1 MTLYDDHSYYTDGY
15 SSDGRVG
22 KMSATYPECQT
33 DIRYNEYYDST
44 TGYGYQ
50 DERLVQ
56 RVLFGFAFQST
67 SEYTGTS
74 EVKQIR
80 ENDNV
85 TSFEVFE
92 H

>member
-33 DIRYNEYYDST
+33 DIRYNEYYDSI

-50 DERLVQ
+50 DERW
-56 RVLFGFAFQST
+56 VLYTLLGYSFQSLLYVIK
-67 SEYTGTS
+67 SS
-74 EVKQIR
+74 I
-80 ENDNV
+80 
-85 TSFEVFE
+85 
-92 H
+92 

>member
-33 DIRYNEYYDST
+33 DIRYNEYYDSI

-50 DERLVQ
+50 DERW
-56 RVLFGFAFQST
+56 VLRMLLGYSFQSLLFAIK
-67 SEYTGTS
+67 SS
-74 EVKQIR
+74 IR
-80 ENDNV
+80 LWEK
-85 TSFEVFE
+85 
-92 H
+92 